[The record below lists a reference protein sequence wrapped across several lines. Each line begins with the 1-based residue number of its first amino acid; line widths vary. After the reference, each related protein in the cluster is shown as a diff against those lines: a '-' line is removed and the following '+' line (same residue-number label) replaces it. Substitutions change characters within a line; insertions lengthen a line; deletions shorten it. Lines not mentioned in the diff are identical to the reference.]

1 MKQPPISLENSFASR
16 VISGTSRRISSYC
29 WSDFPRFIKNPLA
42 DPYTLGVSS
51 GASVGA
57 VLTIFLVFLY
67 LLSVCM
73 RAPIFSM
80 IGAIIT
86 MVVVMSFAR
95 LVDRSLKMETLILTG
110 VIFSSF

>member
-1 MKQPPISLENSFASR
+1 MLLAGLVGASLAIAGAAFQ
-16 VISGTSRRISSYC
+16 GLL
-29 WSDFPRFIKNPLA
+29 KNPLA

-73 RAPIFSM
+73 RCQ
-80 IGAIIT
+80 
-86 MVVVMSFAR
+86 
-95 LVDRSLKMETLILTG
+95 
-110 VIFSSF
+110 SSV